1 VGRLL
6 SLSDNVVAFALTLLV
21 LQLAVPRL
29 SHAHANDP
37 RAMATA
43 LRGNLGQL
51 ASYLMSFFVIAQ
63 FWLGHR
69 RAFGHL
75 TGHREGLAWWNF
87 GFLLAITLMPF
98 SSELLGN
105 YGNNPV
111 AVDVFAANMLLA
123 SVTSHGMLS
132 YGRRMGLL
140 APGADAMAMK
150 DARRR
155 TIVTSVV
162 VASIALAWLSTGL
175 AEASWLLM
183 VAAPRIAARMGPPR
197 PASQLPG
204 EEQADA

>member
-1 VGRLL
+1 VSRLL

-29 SHAHANDP
+29 AHARVNDP
-37 RAMATA
+37 RALAIA
-43 LRGNLGQL
+43 LRGNLSQL

-69 RAFGHL
+69 RAFGHV

-87 GFLLAITLMPF
+87 AFLLAITLMPF

-105 YGNNPV
+105 YGDNPV

-123 SVTSHGMLS
+123 SLASYGMLS
-132 YGRRMGLL
+132 YGRQAGLL
-140 APGADAMAMK
+140 APDAAPAVRK

-155 TIVTSVV
+155 MIVTAIIVV
-162 VASIALAWLSTGL
+162 SIALAWVSTTL
-175 AEASWLLM
+175 AETCWLLM
-183 VAAPRIAARMGPPR
+183 IAAPRIAGRLTATAPP
-197 PASQLPG
+197 AAL
-204 EEQADA
+204 